1 MSHLPDLRSVGAGAV
16 AAVTVAAL
24 AFQPTPSIADPS
36 DKPVSELLRELA
48 VLYSKTEAASEA
60 YNATA
65 RKLNRQRDRT
75 EDAEQSLTSVR
86 SVLSESRRQ
95 AGRLARQQYR
105 RGDIGLPPVVQLLLT
120 RDPRDVMDGMHVIT
134 RTAGRQALTVQRL
147 VAGERRQRQLTAR
160 ARSALEKQQRLT
172 AREKK
177 QRDEVRARKN
187 DVERML
193 ASLPGEQLSQLR
205 GVETAQQASAPGTL
219 MSARKPASKG
229 GNVKTRRQP
238 SSSGAQAVR
247 FALRQ
252 IGKPYRFGASGPKAF
267 DCSGLTSKAWRKA
280 GRPIPRTSQGQWKKL
295 RRVPMNKLRP
305 GDLVVYYKN
314 ASHVA
319 LYAGRGKVVH
329 SPRPGS
335 AVKLAPVR
343 SMRPVRGAVR
353 PDAGAQPLVDFRLPR
368 RLLSH

>member
-16 AAVTVAAL
+16 AAATVAAL
-24 AFQPTPSIADPS
+24 AFQPTPSVADPS
-36 DKPVSELLRELA
+36 GKPVSELLRELA

-60 YNATA
+60 YEATA
-65 RKLNRQRDRT
+65 AKLNRQRDLT

-86 SVLSESRRQ
+86 SVLAESRRE

-105 RGDIGLPPVVQLLLT
+105 RGDIGLPPVVQLLLA
-120 RDPRDVMDGMHVIT
+120 RDPRDVMDGMHLVT
-134 RTAGRQALTVQRL
+134 RAAGRQALTMQRL

-160 ARSALEKQQRLT
+160 ARSALEKKQRLT

-205 GVETAQQASAPGTL
+205 DVETAQQASAQVTL
-219 MSARKPASKG
+219 MSASKG
-229 GNVKTRRQP
+229 GSSKARRKP

-319 LYAGRGKVVH
+319 MYAGRGKVVH
-329 SPRPGS
+329 SPRPGT

-353 PDAGAQPLVDFRLPR
+353 PDAGAEPLVEFRLPR
-368 RLLSH
+368 RLLS